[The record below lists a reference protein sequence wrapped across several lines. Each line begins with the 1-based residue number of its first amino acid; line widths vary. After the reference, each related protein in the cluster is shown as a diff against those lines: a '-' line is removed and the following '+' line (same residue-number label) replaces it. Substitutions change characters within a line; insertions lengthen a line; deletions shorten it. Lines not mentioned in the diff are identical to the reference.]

1 MASLLKAFYE
11 FILMPDENEIDV
23 PDVEE
28 EINAYWLKRNL
39 I

>member
-11 FILMPDENEIDV
+11 FILTPVDKEIDILDVENEI
-23 PDVEE
+23 
-28 EINAYWLKRNL
+28 NSYWLKRNL

>member
-11 FILMPDENEIDV
+11 FILTPDDKEIDV
-23 PDVEE
+23 PDVEN

-39 I
+39 S

>member
-11 FILMPDENEIDV
+11 FILAPDEKEIEV
-23 PDVEE
+23 PDVEK
-28 EINAYWLKRNL
+28 EINTYWLKRNF

>member
-11 FILMPDENEIDV
+11 FILTPDEIEIDV
-23 PDVEE
+23 SDVEK
-28 EINAYWLKRNL
+28 EINTYWLKQNL